1 MDVLSPKHRLFVE
14 AYSGDLLEAMQV
26 AGYIGQPEQLTKRGQ
41 ELLLNP
47 HIITAIQERSKYL
60 LKTQNIV
67 ADREERQA
75 FWTSVMRN
83 QDPHRIATLDE
94 FGKAKPAE
102 AVPMAQRLKAAEM
115 LGKSEA
121 DFTENLRVDG
131 TITVTDIITE
141 SYKIPDDDLDAIEA
155 EYEEIYKI
163 KKDSIKEELQKEKE
177 TPTGDKP
184 VSVGGRGGSEVSTEG
199 AKHGGLQDP
208 LAGII

>member
-26 AGYIGQPEQLTKRGQ
+26 AGFVGQPEQLTKKGK

-47 HIITAIQERSKYL
+47 HVHTAIQERSKYL
-60 LKTQNIV
+60 LKISTVV

-83 QDPHRIATLDE
+83 QDPHRLPILDD

-102 AVPMAQRLKAAEM
+102 SVPMAQRLKAAEM

-121 DFTENLRVDG
+121 DFTENLQVSG
-131 TITVTDIITE
+131 TITVTDIISD
-141 SYKIPDDDLDAIEA
+141 SYQIPDDDLEAIEA

-163 KKDSIKEELQKEKE
+163 KKDTEQEKE
-177 TPTGDKP
+177 GNENQESDKP
-184 VSVGGRGGSEVSTEG
+184 VSVGERSGGDVPSEGTSTTE
-199 AKHGGLQDP
+199 LQDP